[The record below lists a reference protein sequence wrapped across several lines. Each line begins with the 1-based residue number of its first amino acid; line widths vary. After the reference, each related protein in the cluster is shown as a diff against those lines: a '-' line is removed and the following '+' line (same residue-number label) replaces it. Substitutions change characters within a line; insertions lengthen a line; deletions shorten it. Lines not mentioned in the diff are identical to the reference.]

1 MIVIDLT
8 AQYQL
13 GMSVSTLLRLRL
25 RTLGVGESPAAVG
38 ESPAAGAIAMTY
50 RVFVNQEN
58 SALPNLALTLTL
70 TLDLTLTLI

>member
-1 MIVIDLT
+1 MSDIWHVEHG

-38 ESPAAGAIAMTY
+38 ESPAAVGESPPA
-50 RVFVNQEN
+50 VGFSPVGH
-58 SALPNLALTLTL
+58 SPLG
-70 TLDLTLTLI
+70 